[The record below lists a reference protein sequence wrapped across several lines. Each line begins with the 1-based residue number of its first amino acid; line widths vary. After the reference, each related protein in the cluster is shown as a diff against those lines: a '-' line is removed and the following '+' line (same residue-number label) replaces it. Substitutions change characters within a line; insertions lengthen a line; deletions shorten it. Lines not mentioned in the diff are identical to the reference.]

1 MEELLLSLV
10 TGAIAALVEVVV
22 HRLADRYVPVP
33 AAA

>member
-1 MEELLLSLV
+1 MEELLLTVLS
-10 TGAIAALVEVVV
+10 GAIAALVEVVV